1 MWIVSNSCLSL
12 QPLLEQDF
20 LQPCATQGQ
29 SEQMMEILK
38 QRQPYL
44 SMGFQMTTYTGITEL
59 RGNGRPQRK
68 SLHIV
73 YIPCGLCLCKCS
85 PLFWKR
91 EISKFKARFQ
101 PRGAG
106 YMAGYQGRSL
116 CSGHKAEVQFLER
129 GTSKASTT
137 AGWLWFFL
145 WAFQAARTTQT
156 QKARGGWGRDNK
168 CYQAQPADSTL
179 DFSSP
184 SNLFC
189 GCSHSFQFWHKQN
202 SGWKWP
208 TCQRRKSLSLTS
220 PEVRIKMS
228 GWGEWLV

>member
-1 MWIVSNSCLSL
+1 
-12 QPLLEQDF
+12 
-20 LQPCATQGQ
+20 
-29 SEQMMEILK
+29 
-38 QRQPYL
+38 
-44 SMGFQMTTYTGITEL
+44 MTTYTGITEL

-73 YIPCGLCLCKCS
+73 YIPCGLCCVNAALYS
-85 PLFWKR
+85 ER
-91 EISKFKARFQ
+91 EKSVNSR
-101 PRGAG
+101 
-106 YMAGYQGRSL
+106 QGSSL
-116 CSGHKAEVQFLER
+116 EVQVTWQVTKAGACAQDIRQKSSSLNR